1 MSDILY
7 FSNVYL
13 ASELEKVEVVHVIF
27 FFFFPLTIM
36 LLWLVMNVMLSP
48 CKNRPFWPVT

>member
-13 ASELEKVEVVHVIF
+13 ASELEKVEKVHVI

-36 LLWLVMNVMLSP
+36 LFWLVMNVMLSP